1 MRTSGRKCAVRRKAD
16 DQTTINQETI
26 EQEIVGRDLI
36 DQQIIEQKTVGR
48 NLSDRR
54 IIGQEDVNRETS
66 GCKSVGSCK
75 TTGGSKSVDCP
86 DAASEEEQYLKRYR
100 HCRRLIEGDG
110 RFVGMTDEEKDAY
123 AQRLA
128 TPEYLDLT
136 CDWAFKYLF
145 HNHPDLL
152 VRLLNDIL
160 QEDITSV
167 EFRNTELTEMS
178 SQDKRILFDLLC
190 RTPGGTI
197 LVEMQRASRLDQRD
211 RLLFYG
217 SRLVTR
223 QVKRGDEKYVLAP
236 VKVICIMNYEDDHPD
251 SPVEKILYHYRLRE
265 VETAELFGD
274 RMSFYLLELPRIMR
288 YTDEY
293 DSPVAAWCRIFR
305 NFAIFAK
312 SRSEKDAEFE
322 RLERAMRVSGLDDKE
337 IDNYFSDMM
346 TEKEMRPYI
355 EGAEYQG
362 YRKGFKAGVE
372 QGTAE
377 GVEKGIEKG
386 MEKGIEKVAKSM
398 LSLGIP
404 VEQIGI
410 ATGLSQERIEAL
422 RHA

>member
-1 MRTSGRKCAVRRKAD
+1 MRTSERKCAVRRKAD
-16 DQTTINQETI
+16 DQTTINQGTI
-26 EQEIVGRDLI
+26 EQRSIDQGIIEREAMDHEIVGRDLNG
-36 DQQIIEQKTVGR
+36 QHAIEQVEVINKETTDCKATEKTA
-48 NLSDRR
+48 
-54 IIGQEDVNRETS
+54 
-66 GCKSVGSCK
+66 GSPA
-75 TTGGSKSVDCP
+75 TV
-86 DAASEEEQYLKRYR
+86 SEEEQYLKRYR
-100 HCRRLIEGDG
+100 HCCRLIENDV

-145 HNHPDLL
+145 QSHPDLL

-160 QEDITSV
+160 QEDIMSV

-178 SQDKRILFDLLC
+178 SQDKRIFFDLLC

-197 LVEMQRASRLDQRD
+197 LVEMQKASRFDQRD

-223 QVKRGDEKYVLAP
+223 QVKRGDEEYVLAP
-236 VKVICIMNYEDDHPD
+236 VKVICIMNYEDEHPN
-251 SPVEKILYHYRLRE
+251 SPEGKILYHYRLRE
-265 VETAELFGD
+265 IETAEPFGD

-293 DSPVAAWCRIFR
+293 DSPVAGWCRIFR

-312 SRSEKDAEFE
+312 SRSEKDAEFV
-322 RLERAMRVSGLDDKE
+322 RLERAMRVSGLDDQE

-355 EGAEYQG
+355 KGAEQQG

-377 GVEKGIEKG
+377 GVEKGI
-386 MEKGIEKVAKSM
+386 EKGIEKVAKSM

-410 ATGLSQERIEAL
+410 ATGLSPERIETL
-422 RHA
+422 RQD

>member
-1 MRTSGRKCAVRRKAD
+1 METSERNEAVRRKAD
-16 DQTTINQETI
+16 DHTTINQETINQETI
-26 EQEIVGRDLI
+26 EQRSIDQGAFEQGIIEREAMDHEIVGRDLNG
-36 DQQIIEQKTVGR
+36 QHAIEQVEVINK
-48 NLSDRR
+48 
-54 IIGQEDVNRETS
+54 ETT
-66 GCKSVGSCK
+66 GCKAAEEAA
-75 TTGGSKSVDCP
+75 DCP

-100 HCRRLIEGDG
+100 HCRRLIENDG
-110 RFVGMTDEEKDAY
+110 RFIGMTDEEKDAY

-145 HNHPDLL
+145 QNHPELL

-160 QEDITSV
+160 QEDIMSV

-197 LVEMQRASRLDQRD
+197 LVEMQRTSRFDQRD

-223 QVKRGDEKYVLAP
+223 QVKRGDEEYALTP

-251 SPVEKILYHYRLRE
+251 SPEDKILYHYSLRE

-293 DSPVAAWCRIFR
+293 DSPVAGWCRIFR

-346 TEKEMRPYI
+346 TEKEMYPYI
-355 EGAEYQG
+355 KGAEQQG

-377 GVEKGIEKG
+377 GV
-386 MEKGIEKVAKSM
+386 EKGIEKVAKSM

-410 ATGLSQERIEAL
+410 ATGLSPERIEAL
-422 RHA
+422 RQD

>member
-1 MRTSGRKCAVRRKAD
+1 METSERNEAVRRKAD
-16 DQTTINQETI
+16 DHTTINQETI
-26 EQEIVGRDLI
+26 NQVTIEQRSIDQGAFEQGIIEREAMDHEIVGRDLNG
-36 DQQIIEQKTVGR
+36 QHAIEQVEVINK
-48 NLSDRR
+48 
-54 IIGQEDVNRETS
+54 ETT
-66 GCKSVGSCK
+66 GCKAAEEA
-75 TTGGSKSVDCP
+75 TDCP
-86 DAASEEEQYLKRYR
+86 VAASEEEQYLKRYR
-100 HCRRLIEGDG
+100 HCRRLIENDG
-110 RFVGMTDEEKDAY
+110 RFIGMTDEEKDSY

-145 HNHPDLL
+145 QNHPELL

-160 QEDITSV
+160 EEDIMSV
-167 EFRNTELTEMS
+167 EFRNTELTEIS
-178 SQDKRILFDLLC
+178 PQDKRILFDLLC

-197 LVEMQRASRLDQRD
+197 LVEMQKASRFDQRD

-223 QVKRGDEKYVLAP
+223 QVKRGDEEYVLAP
-236 VKVICIMNYEDDHPD
+236 VKVICIMNYEDEHPN
-251 SPVEKILYHYRLRE
+251 SPEGKILYHYRLRE
-265 VETAELFGD
+265 IETAEPFGD

-312 SRSEKDAEFE
+312 SRSEKDAEFV
-322 RLERAMRVSGLDDKE
+322 RLERAMRVSGLDDQE

-346 TEKEMRPYI
+346 TEKEMHPYI
-355 EGAEYQG
+355 KGAEQQG

-377 GVEKGIEKG
+377 GV
-386 MEKGIEKVAKSM
+386 EKGIEKVAKSM

-410 ATGLSQERIEAL
+410 ATGLSPERIETL
-422 RHA
+422 RQD

>member
-26 EQEIVGRDLI
+26 EQRSIDQGTFEQGIIEREAMDHEIVGRDLNG
-36 DQQIIEQKTVGR
+36 QHAIEQEEVINKETTDSKATEKTA
-48 NLSDRR
+48 
-54 IIGQEDVNRETS
+54 
-66 GCKSVGSCK
+66 GSSA
-75 TTGGSKSVDCP
+75 TV
-86 DAASEEEQYLKRYR
+86 SEEEQYLKRYR
-100 HCRRLIEGDG
+100 HCRRLIENDG
-110 RFVGMTDEEKDAY
+110 RFIGMTDEEKDAY

-145 HNHPDLL
+145 QSHPDLL

-160 QEDITSV
+160 QEDIMSV

-178 SQDKRILFDLLC
+178 SQDKRIFFDLLC

-197 LVEMQRASRLDQRD
+197 LVEMQKASRFDQRD

-223 QVKRGDEKYVLAP
+223 QVKRGDEEYALTP

-251 SPVEKILYHYRLRE
+251 SPEDKILYHYSLRE
-265 VETAELFGD
+265 VETAEPFGD

-293 DSPVAAWCRIFR
+293 DSPVAGWCRIFR

-312 SRSEKDAEFE
+312 SRSEKDAEFV

-346 TEKEMRPYI
+346 TEKEMHPYI
-355 EGAEYQG
+355 KGVEQQG

-377 GVEKGIEKG
+377 GV
-386 MEKGIEKVAKSM
+386 EKGIEKVAKSM

-410 ATGLSQERIEAL
+410 ATGLSPERIETL
-422 RHA
+422 RQD

>member
-1 MRTSGRKCAVRRKAD
+1 MRTSERKCAVRRKAD

-26 EQEIVGRDLI
+26 EQRSIDQGAFEQGIIEREAMDHEIVGRDLNG
-36 DQQIIEQKTVGR
+36 QHAIEQVEVINK
-48 NLSDRR
+48 
-54 IIGQEDVNRETS
+54 ETT
-66 GCKSVGSCK
+66 GCKAAEEAI
-75 TTGGSKSVDCP
+75 DCP
-86 DAASEEEQYLKRYR
+86 VAASEEEQYLKRYR
-100 HCRRLIEGDG
+100 HCRRLIENDG
-110 RFVGMTDEEKDAY
+110 RFIGMTDEEKDAY

-145 HNHPDLL
+145 QNHPELL

-160 QEDITSV
+160 QEDIMSV
-167 EFRNTELTEMS
+167 EFRNTELTEIS
-178 SQDKRILFDLLC
+178 PQDKRILFDLLC

-197 LVEMQRASRLDQRD
+197 LVEMQKASRFDQRD

-223 QVKRGDEKYVLAP
+223 QVKRGDEEYALTP

-251 SPVEKILYHYRLRE
+251 SPEDKILYHYSLRE
-265 VETAELFGD
+265 VETAEPFGD

-293 DSPVAAWCRIFR
+293 DSPVAGWCRIFR

-312 SRSEKDAEFE
+312 SRSEKDAEFV
-322 RLERAMRVSGLDDKE
+322 RLERAMRVSGLDDQE

-355 EGAEYQG
+355 KGAEQQG

-377 GVEKGIEKG
+377 GV
-386 MEKGIEKVAKSM
+386 EKGIEKVAKSM

-410 ATGLSQERIEAL
+410 ATGLSPERIETL
-422 RHA
+422 RQD

>member
-1 MRTSGRKCAVRRKAD
+1 MRTSERKCAVRRKAD

-26 EQEIVGRDLI
+26 EQRSIDQGTFEQGIIEREAMDHEIVGRDLNG
-36 DQQIIEQKTVGR
+36 QHAIEQEEVINKETTDCKATEKTA
-48 NLSDRR
+48 
-54 IIGQEDVNRETS
+54 
-66 GCKSVGSCK
+66 GSSA
-75 TTGGSKSVDCP
+75 TV
-86 DAASEEEQYLKRYR
+86 SEEEQYLKRYR
-100 HCRRLIEGDG
+100 HCRRLIENDG
-110 RFVGMTDEEKDAY
+110 RFIGMTDEEKDAY

-145 HNHPDLL
+145 QNHPELL

-160 QEDITSV
+160 QEDLISV
-167 EFRNTELTEMS
+167 EFRNTELTEIS
-178 SQDKRILFDLLC
+178 PQDKRILFDLLC

-197 LVEMQRASRLDQRD
+197 LVEMQRTSRFDQRD

-223 QVKRGDEKYVLAP
+223 QVKRGDEEYVLAP
-236 VKVICIMNYEDDHPD
+236 VKVICIMNYEDEHPN
-251 SPVEKILYHYRLRE
+251 SPEGKILYHYRLRE
-265 VETAELFGD
+265 IETAEPFGD

-293 DSPVAAWCRIFR
+293 DSPVAGWCRIFR

-322 RLERAMRVSGLDDKE
+322 RLERAMRVSGLD
-337 IDNYFSDMM
+337 NYFSDMM
-346 TEKEMRPYI
+346 TEKEMHPYI
-355 EGAEYQG
+355 KGAEQQG

-377 GVEKGIEKG
+377 GVEKGI
-386 MEKGIEKVAKSM
+386 EKGIEKVAKSM

-410 ATGLSQERIEAL
+410 ATGLSPERIETL
-422 RHA
+422 RQD

>member
-1 MRTSGRKCAVRRKAD
+1 MRTSGRKCAFRRKAD

-26 EQEIVGRDLI
+26 EQRSIDQGTFEQGIIEREAMDHEIVGRDLNG
-36 DQQIIEQKTVGR
+36 QHAIEQEEVINKETTDCKATEKTA
-48 NLSDRR
+48 
-54 IIGQEDVNRETS
+54 
-66 GCKSVGSCK
+66 GSSAK
-75 TTGGSKSVDCP
+75 V
-86 DAASEEEQYLKRYR
+86 SEEEQYLKRYR
-100 HCRRLIEGDG
+100 HCRRLIENDG
-110 RFVGMTDEEKDAY
+110 RFIGMTDEEKDAY

-145 HNHPDLL
+145 QNHPELL

-160 QEDITSV
+160 QEDILSV
-167 EFRNTELTEMS
+167 EFRNTELTDIS
-178 SQDKRILFDLLC
+178 PQDKRILFDLLC

-197 LVEMQRASRLDQRD
+197 LVEMQKASRFDQRD

-223 QVKRGDEKYVLAP
+223 QVKRGDEEYALTP

-251 SPVEKILYHYRLRE
+251 SPEDKILYHYSLRE
-265 VETAELFGD
+265 VETAEPFGD

-293 DSPVAAWCRIFR
+293 DSPVAGWCRIFR

-322 RLERAMRVSGLDDKE
+322 RLERAMRVSGLDDQE

-346 TEKEMRPYI
+346 TEKEMHPYI
-355 EGAEYQG
+355 KGAEQQG

-377 GVEKGIEKG
+377 GV
-386 MEKGIEKVAKSM
+386 EKGIEKVAKSM

-410 ATGLSQERIEAL
+410 ATGLSPERIETL
-422 RHA
+422 RQD

>member
-1 MRTSGRKCAVRRKAD
+1 METSERNEAVRRKAD
-16 DQTTINQETI
+16 DHTTINQETI
-26 EQEIVGRDLI
+26 EQRSIEQRSIDQGAFEQGIIEREAMDHEIVGRDLNG
-36 DQQIIEQKTVGR
+36 QHAIEQEEVINKETTDCKATEKTA
-48 NLSDRR
+48 
-54 IIGQEDVNRETS
+54 
-66 GCKSVGSCK
+66 GS
-75 TTGGSKSVDCP
+75 P
-86 DAASEEEQYLKRYR
+86 AAVSEEEQYLKRYR
-100 HCRRLIEGDG
+100 HCCRLIENDG

-145 HNHPDLL
+145 QNHPELL

-160 QEDITSV
+160 QEDIISV
-167 EFRNTELTEMS
+167 EFRNTELTEIS
-178 SQDKRILFDLLC
+178 PQDKRILFDLLC

-197 LVEMQRASRLDQRD
+197 LVEMQRTSRFDQRD

-223 QVKRGDEKYVLAP
+223 QVKRGDEEYVLAP
-236 VKVICIMNYEDDHPD
+236 VKVICIMNYEDEHPN
-251 SPVEKILYHYRLRE
+251 SPEGKILYHYRLRE
-265 VETAELFGD
+265 IETAEPFGD

-322 RLERAMRVSGLDDKE
+322 RLERAMRVSGLDDQE

-355 EGAEYQG
+355 KGAEQQG

-377 GVEKGIEKG
+377 GV
-386 MEKGIEKVAKSM
+386 EKGIEKVAKSM

-410 ATGLSQERIEAL
+410 ATGLSPERIETL
-422 RHA
+422 RQD

>member
-1 MRTSGRKCAVRRKAD
+1 MRTSERKCAVRRKAD

-26 EQEIVGRDLI
+26 EQRSIDQGTFEQGIIEREAMDHEIVGRDLNG
-36 DQQIIEQKTVGR
+36 QHAIEQEEVINKETTDCKATEKT
-48 NLSDRR
+48 
-54 IIGQEDVNRETS
+54 
-66 GCKSVGSCK
+66 
-75 TTGGSKSVDCP
+75 
-86 DAASEEEQYLKRYR
+86 AASSATVSEEEQYLKRYR
-100 HCRRLIEGDG
+100 HCRRLIENDG
-110 RFVGMTDEEKDAY
+110 RFIGMTDEEKDAY

-145 HNHPDLL
+145 QNHPELL

-160 QEDITSV
+160 QEDIISV
-167 EFRNTELTEMS
+167 EFRNTELTEIS
-178 SQDKRILFDLLC
+178 PQDKRILFDLLC

-197 LVEMQRASRLDQRD
+197 LVEMQRTSRFDQRD

-223 QVKRGDEKYVLAP
+223 QVKRGDEEYVLAP

-251 SPVEKILYHYRLRE
+251 SPEDKILYHYSLRE
-265 VETAELFGD
+265 VETAEPFGD

-293 DSPVAAWCRIFR
+293 DSPVAGWCRIFR

-312 SRSEKDAEFE
+312 SRSEKDAEFV
-322 RLERAMRVSGLDDKE
+322 RLERAMRVSGLDDQE

-355 EGAEYQG
+355 KGAEQQG

-377 GVEKGIEKG
+377 GV
-386 MEKGIEKVAKSM
+386 EKGIEKVAKSM

-410 ATGLSQERIEAL
+410 ATGLSPERIETL
-422 RHA
+422 RQD

>member
-1 MRTSGRKCAVRRKAD
+1 METSERNEAVRRKAD

-26 EQEIVGRDLI
+26 EQRSIDQGTFEQGIIEREAMDHEIVGRDLNG
-36 DQQIIEQKTVGR
+36 QHAIEQEEVINKETTDCKATEKTA
-48 NLSDRR
+48 
-54 IIGQEDVNRETS
+54 
-66 GCKSVGSCK
+66 GSPA
-75 TTGGSKSVDCP
+75 TV
-86 DAASEEEQYLKRYR
+86 SEEEQYLKRYR
-100 HCRRLIEGDG
+100 HCCRLIENDV

-145 HNHPDLL
+145 QSHPDLL

-178 SQDKRILFDLLC
+178 SQDKRIFFDLLC

-197 LVEMQRASRLDQRD
+197 LVEMQKASRFDQRD

-223 QVKRGDEKYVLAP
+223 QVKRGDEEYVLAP
-236 VKVICIMNYEDDHPD
+236 VKVICIMNYEDEHPN
-251 SPVEKILYHYRLRE
+251 SPEGKILYHYRLRE
-265 VETAELFGD
+265 VETAEPFGD

-293 DSPVAAWCRIFR
+293 DCPVAAWCRIFR

-322 RLERAMRVSGLDDKE
+322 RLERAMRVSGLDDQE

-346 TEKEMRPYI
+346 TEKEMHPYI
-355 EGAEYQG
+355 KGAEQQG

-377 GVEKGIEKG
+377 GVEKGI
-386 MEKGIEKVAKSM
+386 EKGIEKVAKSM

-410 ATGLSQERIEAL
+410 ATGLSPERIETL
-422 RHA
+422 RQD